1 MRKILIGVLIVVL
14 IASIAFTLINGI
26 AIGNVQISSIKQL
39 AEKDKELEDNIRNLK
54 NMKEVTFS
62 DSIEQLEQENKRLK
76 SKREEYSALI
86 NNAEGE
92 VANIISAEK
101 YQIEYLWVKLGNYA
115 TKNGV
120 TLKLNILNSS
130 TGVSGVYDLSFT
142 LNGGYA
148 GITEYIYEIEND
160 YTLGFK
166 IEKFL
171 LVPGGATKS
180 DSKENENKENEN
192 KENENKEKQ
201 ENTNTDILTAT
212 FTVKD
217 IEIDIPAG
225 QISNVTNELKDN
237 VTLNNE
243 NTETQNTVDSASNTI
258 TQ

>member
-62 DSIEQLEQENKRLK
+62 DSIKQLEQENKKLK
-76 SKREEYSALI
+76 SKREEYAALI

-148 GITEYIYEIEND
+148 EITEYIYEIEND
-160 YTLGFK
+160 STLGFK

-171 LVPGGATKS
+171 LVPGGATQS
-180 DSKENENKENEN
+180 DSKENEN

-201 ENTNTDILTAT
+201 ENTNTNTDTLTAT

-225 QISNVTNELKDN
+225 KISNVTNELKDN
-237 VTLNNE
+237 VSSNNE